1 MTQIAEIEKN
11 VKERIRVSIEEYH
24 DHKFVDCRVYFENDK
39 GEWCPTKKGIA
50 LNADCI
56 DEVIQ
61 GLQKAGR
68 KLEDALSFNADTPKG
83 KAPGKHADPS
93 TEPVLPL
100 SEPVLTML
108 HTVGAG
114 CSMRR
119 NDLQDALRV
128 CDKSL
133 RRYIGQALK
142 GGFIQVEGRGP
153 GQRIRVME
161 LPAGS
166 DRTDCPDVSNA
177 GSDRTDCPEMSKSP
191 NADNWT
197 GEGIT
202 NQERSVL

>member
-1 MTQIAEIEKN
+1 MEQIAEIQKN

-24 DHKFVDCRVYFENDK
+24 DHTFVDLRVYWQDDQ
-39 GEWCPTKKGIA
+39 GEWRPTKKGIA
-50 LNADCI
+50 LNLDCI
-56 DEVIQ
+56 NEVIE
-61 GLQKAGR
+61 GLQRAGR
-68 KLEDALSFNADTPKG
+68 KLEGALSFNADTTKG
-83 KAPGKHADPS
+83 KAPGKHADPF
-93 TEPVLPL
+93 TEAVLPL

-108 HTVGAG
+108 RTVGAG

-119 NDLQDALRV
+119 NDMQEALRV

-166 DRTDCPDVSNA
+166 DRTDCPDVS
-177 GSDRTDCPEMSKSP
+177 KSP
-191 NADNWT
+191 NAEDWT
-197 GEGIT
+197 GEGIM
-202 NQERSVL
+202 NQEQSVL

>member
-1 MTQIAEIEKN
+1 LTQIAEIEKN

-24 DHKFVDCRVYFENDK
+24 GRTFVDCRVYFRDDQ
-39 GEWCPTKKGIA
+39 GEWRPTKKGIA
-50 LNADCI
+50 LNLDCI
-56 DEVIQ
+56 NEVIED
-61 GLQKAGR
+61 LQRAGR
-68 KLEDALSFNADTPKG
+68 KLEDALTFNADTTKG
-83 KAPGKHADPS
+83 KGTRKHADPV

-100 SEPVLTML
+100 SEPVLNMVR
-108 HTVGAG
+108 TVGAG

-119 NDLQDALRV
+119 NDLQEALRV

-142 GGFIQVEGRGP
+142 GGFIEVEGRGP

-161 LPAGS
+161 LP
-166 DRTDCPDVSNA
+166 DRLDK
-177 GSDRTDCPEMSKSP
+177 TDCPEMSKSP